1 MFVPRQDF
9 TQLAQVLHNQIWL
22 RATQLVERVVAR
34 EHGAGVNAA
43 MFGRLDVVFHV
54 TDEERVLGA
63 EFVVRQNGV
72 NLLPLVPDAGVWLI
86 EKFIEDNL
94 PKVGSEAEI
103 PDSFEAFWEKE
114 RVAAFDQLVAEEDLD
129 ADKLKKVIDR
139 YVYTGQA
146 PLPDPDIAEIIL
158 KPMKLME
165 RGPSKKR
172 VFDRVVD
179 YVATFIRGI
188 AA

>member
-1 MFVPRQDF
+1 MKSDNQVQKASILNDVDF
-9 TQLAQVLHNQIWL
+9 ELELLQRDIINVQYILQLLARLYNADTEEAPKL
-22 RATQLVERVVAR
+22 RKLILDSVTGDVELRSKAK
-34 EHGAGVNAA
+34 
-43 MFGRLDVVFHV
+43 
-54 TDEERVLGA
+54 
-63 EFVVRQNGV
+63 
-72 NLLPLVPDAGVWLI
+72 LI

-94 PKVGSEAEI
+94 PQLGSEAEI

-158 KPMKLME
+158 KPMKVME
-165 RGPSKKR
+165 RGPSKRR
-172 VFDRVVD
+172 VFERVVD
-179 YVATFIRGI
+179 YVATFIKGI

>member
-1 MFVPRQDF
+1 VKSENTVEKASILNDVDF
-9 TQLAQVLHNQIWL
+9 ELELIHRDVINVQYILQLLARLYNADTEEAPKL
-22 RATQLVERVVAR
+22 RKLILDSVTGDVELRSKAK
-34 EHGAGVNAA
+34 
-43 MFGRLDVVFHV
+43 
-54 TDEERVLGA
+54 
-63 EFVVRQNGV
+63 
-72 NLLPLVPDAGVWLI
+72 LI

-158 KPMKLME
+158 KPMKVME
-165 RGPSKKR
+165 RGLSKKR
-172 VFDRVVD
+172 VYDRVVD
-179 YVATFIRGI
+179 YVATFIKGI